1 MKIGIVESKW
11 VSEESHRLDCNP
23 FLQGAAEAKRLLWD
37 ANLKKN
43 SLLSLASEIFH
54 AGRYKRIWLQTP
66 EHSTRFLSSTDILQ
80 ADLQRL
86 TRIATSSVKVN
97 PKLTLKKGQV
107 LITRSG
113 TIGRIS
119 YVSENMENLACT
131 EDVLR
136 VSIDES
142 RIGSGYLYAFFKSKF
157 GLPII
162 LSGTYG
168 AIIKHIE
175 AEHIQDMPVPRL
187 TEVKESKI
195 DQLIRRSYQL
205 RDTYQEKLNEATKL
219 LFERAGLQELE
230 PHEWHLDDSDKGFV
244 ASNVSY
250 RSLRAWNYSKR
261 AEVLIEKLRSVNHSS
276 IGEICEY
283 GRFSRGPRFKR
294 TESDEGYGALL
305 IGQKQGFWSRPEGKW
320 INTARAPTDIFVTDE
335 TILVSAQGGLG
346 ERVCFTRPIF
356 VTGNW
361 VKHAYSEHFL
371 RLVSGDSKLS
381 TAYIFAF
388 LRSEFAFRCLR
399 SFAIGSMQQDIHVG
413 MLAELPIPVID
424 LSSIKTIEQLVREA
438 HKSKD
443 LADGLEDEA
452 INLLEQSIEA
462 AAPKH

>member
-86 TRIATSSVKVN
+86 TRIATSSVKIN

-136 VSIDES
+136 VSVDES

-187 TEVKESKI
+187 SASQENKI
-195 DQLIRRSYQL
+195 DQLIKKSYQL
-205 RDTYQEKLNEATKL
+205 RDQYQANLDKATDF
-219 LFERAGLQELE
+219 LFEKTGLKELE

-244 ASNVSY
+244 ASSVSF

-261 AEVLIEKLRSVNHSS
+261 AEELINEVKKRPHKLVGELCQSGRLSS
-276 IGEICEY
+276 
-283 GRFSRGPRFKR
+283 GPRFKR
-294 TESDEGYGALL
+294 TSTDEGYGALL
-305 IGQKQGFWSRPEGKW
+305 IGQKQGYWSRPEGRW
-320 INTARAPTDIFVTDE
+320 ISVSRAPKDIFVENE
-335 TILVSAQGGLG
+335 TILISAQGGLG
-346 ERVCFTRPIF
+346 ERVCFARPLFIS
-356 VTGNW
+356 GKW
-361 VKHAYSEHFL
+361 LEYAYTQHFL
-371 RLVSGDSKLS
+371 RFVSTDQELS
-381 TAYIFAF
+381 NAYIFAY

-413 MLAELPIPVID
+413 MLSEFPVPVID
-424 LSSIKTIEQLVREA
+424 KASIEKVEMLVRDA
-438 HKSKD
+438 HKAKD
-443 LADGLEDEA
+443 LADELEDEA
-452 INLLEQSIEA
+452 IQILENAIEA
-462 AAPKH
+462 AAPKQ